1 MWMLCVL
8 PFVHSN
14 VDLKRFQ
21 QSLQIHAG
29 LAQLEERWSHNPKV
43 VSSILTIRITFFIV
57 HSIMSENTPRSLGTV
72 ILTKSITK
80 SENLEG
86 KILDD
91 GSSVDVNGEHFER
104 YGDCI

>member
-1 MWMLCVL
+1 
-8 PFVHSN
+8 
-14 VDLKRFQ
+14 
-21 QSLQIHAG
+21 
-29 LAQLEERWSHNPKV
+29 
-43 VSSILTIRITFFIV
+43 
-57 HSIMSENTPRSLGTV
+57 MSENTPRSLGTV